1 MLLNV
6 KDLKMI
12 EKQEE
17 ENQVNSKLL
26 NNQKRECNNYFLEA
40 YINKQFKEKKKK
52 NRKYFA
58 NVETLSF
65 LTA

>member
-40 YINKQFKEKKKK
+40 YINKQLKEKKKK